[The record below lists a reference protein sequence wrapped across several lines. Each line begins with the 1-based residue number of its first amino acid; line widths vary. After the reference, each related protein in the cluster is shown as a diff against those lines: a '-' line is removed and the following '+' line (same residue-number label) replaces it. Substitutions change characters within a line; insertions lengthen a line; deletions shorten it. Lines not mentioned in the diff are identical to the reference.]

1 MKLFSLIRTV
11 FEMVSYQFYETK
23 KSIKGTPSSTCL
35 NDQYNLEEQFLIVSV
50 DHNQNFPCLFAFA
63 Q

>member
-11 FEMVSYQFYETK
+11 FEMVSNQFYETK
-23 KSIKGTPSSTCL
+23 KSIKETPSSTCF
-35 NDQYNLEEQFLIVSV
+35 NDQYNLEERFLIVSV